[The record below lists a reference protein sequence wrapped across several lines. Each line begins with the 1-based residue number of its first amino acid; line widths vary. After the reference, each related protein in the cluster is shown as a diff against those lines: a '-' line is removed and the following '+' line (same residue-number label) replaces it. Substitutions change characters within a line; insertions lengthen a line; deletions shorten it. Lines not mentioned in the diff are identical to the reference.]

1 MGQVCVVAQRAAEQ
15 DWEEVN
21 MGAPALNPRLC
32 PFLTLP
38 GSHWPSLA
46 LHGLPGLPWHH
57 LWSNKLSLPKKPSK
71 GQGEGEDGRWVSSL
85 EAYMMALLL
94 VTCWGCFLDPGPA
107 VGMERAKRPDS
118 GWEEELE
125 EKQER
130 GGLRGAPQTPA
141 AQIRGGQNR
150 QAGRLPGGRVLC
162 PHSGA

>member
-1 MGQVCVVAQRAAEQ
+1 MAHLLGDLGNPLPSLGLGFWAVGQVCVVAQRAAEQ

-71 GQGEGEDGRWVSSL
+71 GQGEGDRKSV
-85 EAYMMALLL
+85 
-94 VTCWGCFLDPGPA
+94 V
-107 VGMERAKRPDS
+107 
-118 GWEEELE
+118 
-125 EKQER
+125 
-130 GGLRGAPQTPA
+130 
-141 AQIRGGQNR
+141 
-150 QAGRLPGGRVLC
+150 
-162 PHSGA
+162 